1 MKIAVIGSINM
12 DLVLQ
17 VQRLPQKGETLLA
30 DHYEKVPGGKGA
42 NQAVAASRL
51 GADVTMFGALGK
63 DGFGDELLER
73 LKQEKIHTEG
83 ILRTETPSGNA
94 MITIDEQGNNTII
107 VYPGANFDV
116 TEIWI
121 RDKLELLE
129 EAEWVMFQLET
140 PMKTVED
147 GILRLKASGK
157 NILLNP
163 APAKEL
169 PDSLYPMIDVITPNE
184 TELALLSGTEDIE
197 AGARILLKK
206 GVRQV
211 VVTMGEEGSVDISH
225 ELAIV
230 GKPYR
235 VKAIDTTAAG
245 DTFNAAL
252 LVALM
257 EEKGMKEAL
266 SFANAAGA
274 LATTKLGA
282 QSSLPTKEEVL
293 ELMKKGLKQNA

>member
-12 DLVLQ
+12 DLVFQ

-30 DHYEKVPGGKGA
+30 DHFEKVPGGKGS

-51 GADVTMFGALGK
+51 GADVTMLGALGK

-94 MITIDEQGNNTII
+94 MITIDEKGNNTII

-121 RDKLELLE
+121 RDKLELLKE
-129 EAEWVMFQLET
+129 SKWVMFQLET
-140 PMKTVED
+140 PMDTVDD
-147 GILRLKASGK
+147 GIQRLKSSGK

-163 APAKEL
+163 APAKKL
-169 PDSLYPMIDVITPNE
+169 PDRLYPMIDVITPNE

-197 AGARILLKK
+197 DGARILLKK

-211 VVTMGEEGSVDISH
+211 VVTMGEKGSIAISH
-225 ELAIV
+225 EQTIE
-230 GKPYR
+230 GKPCR
-235 VKAIDTTAAG
+235 VKAVDTTAAG

-252 LVALM
+252 IIALM
-257 EEKGMKEAL
+257 ERKGMKEAL
-266 SFANAAGA
+266 CFANAAGA
-274 LATTKLGA
+274 LATTKFGA

-293 ELMKKGLKQNA
+293 EFMKKD